1 MGLKTSEHISKI
13 IVHPD
18 NSDIVWV
25 ASQGPLWKK
34 GGERGLYKTINGGK
48 TWKRTLGN
56 SQWTGVTDLMIDPR
70 NSDVLYAATWDRHR
84 TVAAYLGGCLLYTSD
99 AADE

>member
-34 GGERGLYKTINGGK
+34 GGEEDFLK
-48 TWKRTLGN
+48 
-56 SQWTGVTDLMIDPR
+56 QLMEEKHGSR
-70 NSDVLYAATWDRHR
+70 L
-84 TVAAYLGGCLLYTSD
+84 
-99 AADE
+99 